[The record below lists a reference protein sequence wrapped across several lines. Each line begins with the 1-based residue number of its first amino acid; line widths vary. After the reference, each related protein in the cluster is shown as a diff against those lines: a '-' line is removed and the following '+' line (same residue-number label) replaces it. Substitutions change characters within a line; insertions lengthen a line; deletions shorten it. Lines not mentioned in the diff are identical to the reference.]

1 MVNTAGGYLFVG
13 AAARPAYA
21 ESKVLPPSL
30 WTPTSCICEL
40 YPEYWAFS
48 WCKPPQDDIDAA
60 IQRLG
65 LAPADLQPLREW
77 VEQQFEQG
85 GVGFPGIFL
94 RLEVARQFAASFLRA
109 GPDIKLLGIALPQ
122 AYVPEFLAEARP
134 GPGEGPPGIYQ
145 AVESGAPLAEGG
157 TPLGFEPLGY
167 DYGGFHSFICNS
179 LENDYA
185 EKLQLP
191 INEHGRFTELAACE
205 RAVEYTRLDTT
216 GAEPALWQPWL
227 IVEYPRAA
235 A

>member
-1 MVNTAGGYLFVG
+1 MFVG

-21 ESKVLPPSL
+21 EAKVLPASL

-48 WCKPPQDDIDAA
+48 WCKPPQDQIDAA
-60 IQRLG
+60 LQQLG
-65 LAPADLQPLREW
+65 LSPSDFQPLQEW

-85 GVGFPGIFL
+85 AVGFPGVLL
-94 RLEVARQFAASFLRA
+94 RLDVAHEFAASFLRA
-109 GPDIKLLGIALPQ
+109 GPEIKLLGIGLGE
-122 AYVPEFLAEARP
+122 AYVQEFLSEARP
-134 GPGEGPPGIYQ
+134 GPGEGSSGIYQ
-145 AVESGAPLAEGG
+145 AVESGAPLAAGG
-157 TPLGFEPLGY
+157 ASLGFEPLGY

-179 LENDYA
+179 LEKDYS
-185 EKLQLP
+185 KDLHLP
-191 INEHGRFTELAACE
+191 INEHGRFTELADCE